1 MCYAFRFTFLNIH
14 MAECHI
20 KLKEK
25 NVNLYFFVYYKHVLY
40 VMSLIFINFARIYK
54 TVITV

>member
-1 MCYAFRFTFLNIH
+1 MESTSKGNQKS
-14 MAECHI
+14 I

-25 NVNLYFFVYYKHVLY
+25 SANLYFFVYYKHVLY